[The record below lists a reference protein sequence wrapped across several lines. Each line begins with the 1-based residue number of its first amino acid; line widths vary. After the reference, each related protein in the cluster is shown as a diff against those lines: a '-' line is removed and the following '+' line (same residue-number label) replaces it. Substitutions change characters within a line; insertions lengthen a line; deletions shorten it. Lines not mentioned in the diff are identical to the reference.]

1 MLEDWFGFTSKSAIC
16 FLSAIEF
23 FVFVWKVTNFKKEK
37 MYELGFWLWSET
49 IEGKVKEID
58 KIKNRFKI
66 NNFTYFNLYKY

>member
-1 MLEDWFGFTSKSAIC
+1 
-16 FLSAIEF
+16 
-23 FVFVWKVTNFKKEK
+23 
-37 MYELGFWLWSET
+37 MYELGFWLWTET